1 MNRGNFTCE
10 PIKDMERVKVI
21 IEAAYSKKDRIGL
34 MVVSQL
40 NLGLRISDII
50 TLRAGDLSG
59 PHLTLTE
66 KKTQKNNK
74 IKINNTLKD
83 SVRRYVEVHDL
94 QPQDYL
100 FFSRLK
106 SKTHIST
113 RQAQKDLK
121 ALGEELNL
129 ERFSTHSLRK
139 TFGYFAYHQSEGNLP
154 LLMQRFNH
162 SSQAVTLRYI
172 GITQDQLDDL
182 SDEVSFGI

>member
-10 PIKDMERVKVI
+10 PIKDMERVRKI
-21 IEAAYSKKDRIGL
+21 IEAAYNKKDRIGL

-50 TLRAGDLSG
+50 TLKAGDLTG
-59 PHLTLTE
+59 THLTITE
-66 KKTQKNNK
+66 KKTQKNNM
-74 IKINNTLKD
+74 IKINSTLKS
-83 SVRRYVEVHDL
+83 SVRKYVEDHNL
-94 QPQDYL
+94 EAQDYL

-106 SKTHIST
+106 SRSHIST

-121 ALGEELNL
+121 ALGDELKL
-129 ERFSTHSLRK
+129 EKFSTHSLRK
-139 TFGYFAYHQSEGNLP
+139 TFGYFAYQQSEGNLP

-162 SSQAVTLRYI
+162 SNQGVTLRYI

>member
-21 IEAAYSKKDRIGL
+21 IEAAYAKKDRVGL

-59 PHLTLTE
+59 THLTLTE

-94 QPQDYL
+94 KPQDYL

-106 SKTHIST
+106 SKPHIST

-121 ALGEELNL
+121 VLGEELNL

-139 TFGYFAYHQSEGNLP
+139 TFGYFAYQQSEGNLP
-154 LLMQRFNH
+154 LLMQRLNH

>member
-10 PIKDMERVKVI
+10 PIKDMERVRKI
-21 IEAAYSKKDRIGL
+21 IEAAYNKKDRVGL

-50 TLRAGDLSG
+50 TLKVSDLSG
-59 PHLTLTE
+59 SHLMVTE

-74 IKINNTLKD
+74 IKINNTLKS
-83 SVRRYVEVHDL
+83 SVTRYIDEHNLASD
-94 QPQDYL
+94 DYL
-100 FFSRLK
+100 FFSRLR
-106 SKTHIST
+106 SKNHIST

-121 ALGEELNL
+121 ILGEELGL

-139 TFGYFAYHQSEGNLP
+139 TFGYFAYQQSEGNLP

-162 SSQAVTLRYI
+162 SSQSVTLRYI

-182 SDEVSFGI
+182 SDEVAFGI